1 MSYSTISA
9 VNNRGQIVRSV
20 KHAKLVKWVGLVVC
34 FFFALVI
41 GQEVWDRWGYG
52 QQGRMGLGTLLFV
65 AGAGLDVAE
74 EEEEDGLGD
83 AEELEPTS
91 SGVMKCTKPLMSVH
105 LRNSQTT

>member
-1 MSYSTISA
+1 
-9 VNNRGQIVRSV
+9 
-20 KHAKLVKWVGLVVC
+20 
-34 FFFALVI
+34 
-41 GQEVWDRWGYG
+41 
-52 QQGRMGLGTLLFV
+52 MGLGTLLFV